1 MSKTSRLIALAVVV
15 LSGFLLGSTKVL
27 EAQQATIEGSVRQQ
41 TGEPVGSARVEV
53 EGTDLGTLTD
63 ASGQFSLSVPAGDH
77 RVTVTALGFASSTR
91 SVSVAEGASAT
102 VEFVLGAQAIQ
113 LGELLVS
120 LEATQARRAEI
131 GSDIESFN
139 AEEAVDKAAVGS
151 VSDLLNSRAT
161 GLTISQSSGEVGSAQ
176 QIRIRGATSITQDNN
191 PIIYVDGVRVSN
203 ASGTGPGSHDFG
215 DGQTISRLDDLNPQD
230 IESVQI
236 LKGPT
241 AAAQYGSEAAA
252 GVILITTKSG
262 FEETH
267 QFTYSTEQ
275 GFSEEYFDYPDNY
288 FNVTQNGGFTDP
300 SIPVLQQWRPVQN
313 PVTGDV
319 FARHN
324 PLENPNTSP
333 FRTGR
338 INNHFLSVRGGAEAV
353 SYYGSLNWD
362 QEEGTV
368 PINWLNR
375 YGFRVNAQAEPDD
388 RVTVSLST
396 NYITSDIR
404 LPDNDR
410 SSLAIHGNGLSGIP
424 VTSFGTLPDGSE
436 GDCLATVA
444 LGQPESV
451 CESQRGN
458 QHNTFDKLMSI
469 RNEQELGRFLGSV
482 STQWNPLDWLNNR
495 ATLGIDFSQTRDY
508 NLVPLDPDRP
518 FGSDSRGLIDD
529 RRTTNEI
536 FTADVASTANFD
548 LTDRVSSTT
557 TVGAQYFAS
566 NIEQVQ
572 CRGEG
577 GFASPDATACDASL
591 IFSGFSD
598 RVESIE
604 GGIFLQQRFGLNEYL
619 YATAAT
625 RVDDNSAFGENQD
638 PIWSP
643 SANVSAVLSDMPF
656 WNVDLINNL
665 RVRMAWGKAAQAPDP
680 YVATRTFRPVRLEE
694 NGSQVSGI
702 SPLAPGNPELT
713 AERNEEFE
721 VGFDAGLLD
730 DRIGLK
736 FTYYTQETTDAIVST
751 DVAPSTGFTA
761 AKFVNIGA
769 IENDGVEGLIDA
781 RVLNGED
788 VQLDLDFKVST
799 QNPIVTSLGGEDPI
813 MFGLGPNSQM
823 IREGF
828 APGHIW
834 GEVVVEAERDANGN
848 IVPGS
853 VVLAPGNVNDPNFPN
868 QVALGRPSPSNEQSL
883 SATLTLFDD
892 LRIFTLADRAG
903 GFVKYDLSGN
913 FSTARQTTRDW
924 AFRQADVTPE
934 EQATIERGF
943 AGAISYFVSDA
954 SFIKWRELTVQYQL
968 PQSALDLAG
977 SFFDQA
983 SLTLGVRNLATIT
996 DYRGLDPESSFEG
1009 GSDSLNAGEFRNAP
1023 PVRHFFG
1030 RLQLHF

>member
-1 MSKTSRLIALAVVV
+1 MSRKSGLIALVAVALAGVPGFPGV
-15 LSGFLLGSTKVL
+15 LD
-27 EAQQATIEGSVRQQ
+27 AQQGTVNGVVRQQ
-41 TGEPVGSARVEV
+41 SGEPIPSARVQV
-53 EGTDLGTLTD
+53 VDTDIGTLTSD
-63 ASGQFSLSVPAGDH
+63 EGRFSLTLSAGQH
-77 RVTVTALGFASSTR
+77 RISVTALGFASATR
-91 SVSVAEGASAT
+91 SVTVTAGASVT
-102 VEFVLGAQAIQ
+102 VELVLGTQAIQ
-113 LGELLVS
+113 MDELLVS
-120 LEATQARRAEI
+120 LEARQARRAEL

-139 AEEAVDKAAVGS
+139 AEEAVDRAAGGS

-215 DGQTISRLDDLNPQD
+215 NGQTISRLDDLNPQD
-230 IESVQI
+230 IQSVQI

-262 FEETH
+262 FDEQH
-267 QFTYSTEQ
+267 QFTAATEQ
-275 GFSEEYFDYPDNY
+275 GFSREYVDYPDNY
-288 FNVTQNGGFTDP
+288 YNVTQNGGFTDP
-300 SIPVLQQWRPVQN
+300 SEPVLQQWRPIQN

-324 PLENPNTSP
+324 PLVNPNTSP
-333 FRTGR
+333 FQNGRT
-338 INNHFLSVRGGAEAV
+338 NNNFLSVRGGSQAV
-353 SYYGSLNWD
+353 HYYGSLKWD
-362 QEEGTV
+362 QQDGTV
-368 PINWLNR
+368 PINRLNR
-375 YGFRVNAQAEPDD
+375 YGFRVNAEAQPTD
-388 RVTVSLST
+388 RVSVSLST

-451 CESQRGN
+451 CENQRGN

-482 STQWNPLDWLNNR
+482 STRWNPADWLSNR
-495 ATLGIDFSQTRDY
+495 ATLGVDFAQTRDF

-529 RRTTNEI
+529 RRTTDQI
-536 FTADVASTANFD
+536 FTADLASTASFD
-548 LTDRVSSTT
+548 LTERVSSTT
-557 TVGAQYFAS
+557 TVGAQYFS
-566 NIEQVQ
+566 SDREQVQ

-598 RVESIE
+598 RVESVE
-604 GGIFLQQRFGLNEYL
+604 GGIFAQQRFGLNDYL
-619 YATAAT
+619 FATGAI

-638 PIWSP
+638 AIWSP
-643 SANVSAVLSDMPF
+643 SFNVSAVLSDMPF
-656 WNVDLINNL
+656 WDVERVNDLRL
-665 RVRMAWGKAAQAPDP
+665 RLAWGKAAQAPDP
-680 YVATRTFRPVRLEE
+680 FVANRTFRPVRLEE
-694 NGSQVSGI
+694 GGSQVSGI

-721 VGFDAGLLD
+721 VGFDAGLLE

-736 FTYYTQETTDAIVST
+736 FTYYTQETRDAIVST
-751 DVAPSTGFTA
+751 EVAPSTGFTA
-761 AKFVNIGA
+761 QQFVNIGA
-769 IENDGVEGLIDA
+769 VENKGVEGLVDA
-781 RVLNGED
+781 RVVDADNVQVDLN
-788 VQLDLDFKVST
+788 FKAST
-799 QNPIVTSLGGEDPI
+799 QNPIVTSLGGEAPI
-813 MFGLGPNSQM
+813 MFGLGPDSQM
-823 IREGF
+823 FREGF
-828 APGHIW
+828 SPGHIW
-834 GEVVVEAERDANGN
+834 GEVVAEAERDENGN

-853 VVLAPGNVNDPNFPN
+853 VVLAPGNVDDPNFPN
-868 QVALGRPSPSNEQSL
+868 QVALGRSAPSNEQSL
-883 SATLTLFDD
+883 SATVTLFDD
-892 LRIFTLADRAG
+892 LRIFSLVDRAG
-903 GFVKYDLSGN
+903 GYVKYDLSGN
-913 FSTARQTTRDW
+913 FSTQRLTTRDW
-924 AFRQADVTPE
+924 AFRQVDVTPE

-954 SFIKWRELTVQYQL
+954 SFVKWRELTLQYQL
-968 PQSALDLAG
+968 PESVLQRAG
-977 SFFDQA
+977 AFFDQA

-996 DYRGLDPESSFEG
+996 DYRGLDPESSFDG
-1009 GSDSLNAGEFRNAP
+1009 GSDSHSSGEFRNAP